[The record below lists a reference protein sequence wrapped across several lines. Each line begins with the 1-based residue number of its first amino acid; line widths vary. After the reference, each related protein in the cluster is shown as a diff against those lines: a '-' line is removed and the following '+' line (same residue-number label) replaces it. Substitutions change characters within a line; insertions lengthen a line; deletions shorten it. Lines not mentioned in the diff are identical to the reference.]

1 MTWSAISLDVEGG
14 HRDSLERLAAIRPT
28 CYPQPMIL
36 YKYAGDSGLKILED
50 LRLKVTPPN
59 EFNDPFEITPNTRRA
74 RPLAEMI
81 ADVRPDSKV
90 FRGVYDDMV
99 ADGKYVG
106 SFSQFLKDLPT
117 AIPAHYSPYK
127 KLSRQEMIKRD
138 LAALD
143 DVSLNLG
150 VLCFSKPR
158 ANIPM
163 WAYYGNDHQGVAIGI
178 NVYNIGD
185 QLPCHFGFVKYRQQR
200 VRLNP
205 FAAEQLAALQRR
217 RVLFTKSQEW
227 QHEQEYR
234 RVFRLSDL
242 VSETLP
248 KGGKRFYF
256 LRIWGDSIEEIV
268 LGCRIKPELEDAVR
282 HELARRRRTFAHV
295 RLLRC
300 ERHISKFELK
310 VVPAG

>member
-1 MTWSAISLDVEGG
+1 
-14 HRDSLERLAAIRPT
+14 
-28 CYPQPMIL
+28 MIL

-99 ADGKYVG
+99 ADGKNVG

-178 NVYNIGD
+178 NVNNIGD
-185 QLPCHFGFVKYRQQR
+185 QLST
-200 VRLNP
+200 
-205 FAAEQLAALQRR
+205 LAT
-217 RVLFTKSQEW
+217 F
-227 QHEQEYR
+227 
-234 RVFRLSDL
+234 
-242 VSETLP
+242 
-248 KGGKRFYF
+248 
-256 LRIWGDSIEEIV
+256 IV
-268 LGCRIKPELEDAVR
+268 LGHQEGTINSMTLGGLALVFSRLIDNSVVVLENIFRHLELRSHVLRFARQDRGLCSVLRLDRQAGDERSTMVCDHFARAARLFEFREDRCVEVA
-282 HELARRRRTFAHV
+282 LFLDARKGARPK
-295 RLLRC
+295 LLNRP
-300 ERHISKFELK
+300 I
-310 VVPAG
+310 